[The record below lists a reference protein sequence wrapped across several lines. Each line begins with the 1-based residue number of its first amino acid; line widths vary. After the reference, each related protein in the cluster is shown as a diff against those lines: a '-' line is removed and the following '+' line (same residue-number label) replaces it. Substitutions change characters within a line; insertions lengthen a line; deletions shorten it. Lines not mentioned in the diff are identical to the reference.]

1 MKTII
6 LLIGFLLSYNCLQDS
21 DILFCGEIK
30 IKCEKNMNL
39 FDHCTT
45 KDPLNVI
52 INAFGKPDSIILVD
66 AIPGGSELAYS
77 ENYFIYF
84 IDNAYPEHISIKDKS
99 FSIIID
105 DTLKIKISDPIE
117 KLKYRFPKTY
127 KTYLTHQNNE
137 IFSIPFVLK
146 TKDQILPK
154 DLYLDF
160 TIANSKIT
168 QINILGHD

>member
-1 MKTII
+1 MT
-6 LLIGFLLSYNCLQDS
+6 
-21 DILFCGEIK
+21 
-30 IKCEKNMNL
+30 
-39 FDHCTT
+39 HCTT

-77 ENYFIYF
+77 ENYFTYF
-84 IDNAYPEHISIKDKS
+84 IDNAYPEHISIKNKS

-117 KLKYRFPKTY
+117 KLKNRFPKTY
-127 KTYLTHQNNE
+127 NTYLTQQNHE
-137 IFSIPFVLK
+137 IFSIPFGLK

-154 DLYLDF
+154 DLYIDF
-160 TIANSKIT
+160 TIINSKIT
-168 QINILGHD
+168 QIDHFGTRLITHFDFKVN